1 MAEKTLLNNFFK
13 MLMLKNKESG
23 NKSISVGKA
32 IDIQNSYIN
41 SAQDLTAE
49 VAAPYMEILHQLYSP
64 KTEIFAAALYYL
76 RQIAQ
81 NNPENAEEIV
91 SALQDFAS
99 SKIKNMAE
107 RKQQVRE
114 AVENIKKQL

>member
-1 MAEKTLLNNFFK
+1 MAKKTLLKNF
-13 MLMLKNKESG
+13 LSILSLKKNEAG
-23 NKSISVGKA
+23 NKSISAGKA

-49 VAAPYMEILHQLYSP
+49 VTAPYMEILHQLYSP
-64 KTEIFAAALYYL
+64 KPEIFAAALFYL
-76 RQIAQ
+76 RQIAL

-114 AVENIKKQL
+114 AIENIKKQL